1 MLVLIPNTHAP
12 NREAAA
18 IGLVRSNQAVPN
30 NAEEKELAL
39 RSLMR
44 EMGRVL
50 VAYSGGVD
58 STYLAAVAN
67 EELGENAICVT
78 GISPSVSEFQ
88 RKQAEHAAELF
99 GLNHHTVETSEI
111 EDINYVKN
119 GTDRC
124 FFCKDELYS
133 VLGNLAAEFD
143 TDHILDGTNAD
154 DLSDHRPG
162 RVAAANHKVRSPL
175 SEIGFTKE
183 EIRQS
188 SRAMN
193 LPTWDAPASPCLSSR
208 VAHGVPVTIERL
220 GRVEQAETVLRQL
233 GLKVFRVRAHGDLAR
248 IEIAKAEMPSV
259 LNETFF
265 ESVSKKLVSIGFDH
279 VTLDMRGFRSGSL
292 NVGGRT
298 EA

>member
-1 MLVLIPNTHAP
+1 
-12 NREAAA
+12 
-18 IGLVRSNQAVPN
+18 
-30 NAEEKELAL
+30 
-39 RSLMR
+39 MR

-58 STYLAAVAN
+58 SSLLAAVAT

-88 RKQAEHAAELF
+88 RKQAEEIAVRF
-99 GLNHHTVETSEI
+99 GFNHNTVGTSEI
-111 EDINYVKN
+111 DDPDYVKN
-119 GTDRC
+119 GPDRC

-133 VLGNLAAEFD
+133 VLGDLAGELKA
-143 TDHILDGTNAD
+143 DHILDGTNAD
-154 DLSDHRPG
+154 DLFDHRPG

-175 SEIGFTKE
+175 AELGFTKE
-183 EIRQS
+183 DIREL
-188 SRAMN
+188 SRAMD

-220 GRVEQAETVLRQL
+220 GRIEQGEMFLRRL
-233 GLKVFRVRAHGDLAR
+233 GFREFRVRAHGDLAR
-248 IEIAKAEMPSV
+248 IEIAKAEMHRA
-259 LNETFF
+259 LDEDLF
-265 ESVSKKLVSIGFDH
+265 ESVSEKLVSIGFDH

-298 EA
+298 EG